1 MQREHRRNHATGL
14 QWIKVVIALIGV
26 VAGVAPARSQD
37 VPGPIRIIVT
47 GPAGGTPDIIARTTG
62 DRMSAVLGVPVV
74 IENRTGGLGA
84 TSIAQQT
91 ASAEPDGR
99 TLLQVNTSL
108 FSIGPA
114 IYRKAPFDV
123 HTDFVPISV
132 MATSPNVLVVNA
144 NVSATDAKE
153 LVTLLR
159 QNPDKL
165 NFGSGGIG
173 TPMHLYGEVLKN
185 QFSLKFTHVPYRG
198 SAPAIVDLLSGQVHI
213 LVDQIPSILPHIQS
227 GKLRA
232 IAVANPTRIAT
243 LPNVPTFAEAG
254 IDGTDAISWF
264 GLVAPRGTPKAVAE
278 RLSAAVQTALKDP
291 AVIAKLQALGAS
303 AEGTSSEDMTR
314 HIERQLGA
322 WKPLVAVSGVVID

>member
-1 MQREHRRNHATGL
+1 MEHSVRASAGRPLQYSSGTASQAASTILTQTVHFPTLLGQRQQQIGLSTVQREHRRNHATGL
-14 QWIKVVIALIGV
+14 QWIKVLIALIGV

-123 HTDFVPISV
+123 HKDSCRSRSWRLRP
-132 MATSPNVLVVNA
+132 TS
-144 NVSATDAKE
+144 
-153 LVTLLR
+153 
-159 QNPDKL
+159 
-165 NFGSGGIG
+165 
-173 TPMHLYGEVLKN
+173 
-185 QFSLKFTHVPYRG
+185 
-198 SAPAIVDLLSGQVHI
+198 
-213 LVDQIPSILPHIQS
+213 
-227 GKLRA
+227 
-232 IAVANPTRIAT
+232 
-243 LPNVPTFAEAG
+243 
-254 IDGTDAISWF
+254 W
-264 GLVAPRGTPKAVAE
+264 
-278 RLSAAVQTALKDP
+278 
-291 AVIAKLQALGAS
+291 
-303 AEGTSSEDMTR
+303 
-314 HIERQLGA
+314 
-322 WKPLVAVSGVVID
+322 W